1 MAANKYGSIKNP
13 AMIKIITLFFLI
25 GCPILISSCAGTA
38 QKDQMYSR
46 SLTLSQGMT
55 KQHVLSVMGGVPS
68 SRQVSGTQE
77 VWIYS
82 VKFFNSM
89 QEYGYSHHIL
99 TFVGNKL
106 AAIATDRTYGPT
118 TYERGW
124 IYEPRGNR
132 PDAVIE
138 LRNR

>member
-1 MAANKYGSIKNP
+1 
-13 AMIKIITLFFLI
+13 MIKIITLFFLI
-25 GCPILISSCAGTA
+25 GCPILISSCADTA

-46 SLTLSQGMT
+46 SLSLSQGMT

-68 SRQVSGTQE
+68 SREVSGTQE

-82 VKFFNSM
+82 VKFNDGV
-89 QEYGYSHHIL
+89 EHGYSHHIL
-99 TFVGNKL
+99 TFVGSKL
-106 AAIATDRTYGPT
+106 AAIATDRSYRSTPSPYKS
-118 TYERGW
+118 GW

-132 PDAVIE
+132 PDAIIE

>member
-1 MAANKYGSIKNP
+1 M
-13 AMIKIITLFFLI
+13 
-25 GCPILISSCAGTA
+25 
-38 QKDQMYSR
+38 
-46 SLTLSQGMT
+46 
-55 KQHVLSVMGGVPS
+55 LSVMGGVPS
-68 SRQVSGTQE
+68 SREVSGTQE

-82 VKFFNSM
+82 VKFNDGV
-89 QEYGYSHHIL
+89 EHGYSHHIL

-138 LRNR
+138 FRNR